1 MSWLTNFYAS
11 TIRHCLKFYC
21 TINYYIVS
29 KTHILHKYIFRLM
42 IIKCL
47 LWISIADRCLNEDY
61 NNTVFLHNTM
71 EDSNVQYSSDE
82 KIFTAYKKFR
92 SFNCSDRHVLTY
104 GFLTLECQLGGQWNG
119 TAPVCNGEGLAFSL
133 INNLHNYKLYK
144 CGGKGGGV
152 RGNPCVWWVKCG
164 DIDKMIQM

>member
-1 MSWLTNFYAS
+1 MHRQSGIVLNSIVPLIILYLKHIFY
-11 TIRHCLKFYC
+11 
-21 TINYYIVS
+21 INTFS
-29 KTHILHKYIFRLM
+29 DQ
-42 IIKCL
+42 IKCL

-82 KIFTAYKKFR
+82 KNFTAYKKFR
-92 SFNCSDRHVLTY
+92 NFNCSDRHVLTY

-144 CGGKGGGV
+144 YVVKGGGLEAILV
-152 RGNPCVWWVKCG
+152 FDEWSAV
-164 DIDKMIQM
+164 I